1 MLTNFFQLNPS
12 ENMRTV
18 RQPCEFISMLRNAA
32 HLKDVIFE
40 PRTLHS
46 EDLGDQRT
54 IFTDK
59 TFENISFSKTDIC
72 GIMFNR
78 CTFIDCL
85 FVDTS
90 FTDCEFH
97 GCSYKGCNPHKIE
110 LKNTYID
117 PVLLE
122 DMIDKTDYANI
133 GVYLFQ
139 QLYKNAMEMEQRKF
153 ARTAEFNLHKWERYI
168 LNYKRRHKQIGK
180 AQHRKE
186 WLRNYLFYLFAGY
199 GLQFKFFA
207 TWTLVITGIL
217 FAMNYFLWYSL
228 GIVRPDNI
236 EQEREIITVLYY
248 TVTTLGRFGDLA
260 PGSGFGRALFL
271 VETFFGLMIVA
282 LFLTWLGKQVWR

>member
-1 MLTNFFQLNPS
+1 MLANFFQLNPS
-12 ENMRTV
+12 ENMRTI
-18 RQPCEFISMLRNAA
+18 RQPGDFISMLRNAA
-32 HLKDVIFE
+32 HVTDVIFE
-40 PRTLHS
+40 PHALKP

-59 TFENISFSKTDIC
+59 TFENISFSKTVIS

-78 CTFIDCL
+78 CRFIDCL
-85 FVDTS
+85 FIDTS
-90 FTDCEFH
+90 FIDCEFH

-117 PVLLE
+117 PRLLE
-122 DMIDKTDYANI
+122 DVVDKIKFANI

-168 LNYKRRHKQIGK
+168 LDDKHRRKQIGK
-180 AQHRKE
+180 AQYAKE
-186 WLRNYLFYLFAGY
+186 WVPNYLFYLFAGY

-207 TWTLVITGIL
+207 TWTFVITSI
-217 FAMNYFLWYSL
+217 FIAMNYLLWDSL

-236 EQEREIITVLYY
+236 EEERDIITVVYY
-248 TVTTLGRFGDLA
+248 TVMTLGRFSDLA
-260 PGSGFGRALFL
+260 PGSEFGRVLFL
-271 VETFFGLMIVA
+271 VETFFGLIIVA